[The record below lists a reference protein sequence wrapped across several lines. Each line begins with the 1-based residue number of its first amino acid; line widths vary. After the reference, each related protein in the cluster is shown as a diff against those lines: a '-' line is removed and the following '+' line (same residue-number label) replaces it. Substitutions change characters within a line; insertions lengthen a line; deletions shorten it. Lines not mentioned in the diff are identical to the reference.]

1 MYSKTAMPEVIS
13 VVNQKGGVGKTT
25 TTVNLAAGLSEIGQ
39 SVLVIDFDAQMNST
53 KWMLGRETEKDEAS
67 IFDCLET
74 VASEESEEFSI
85 AELAEDSGAGF
96 DFVPSGE
103 DMIANTF
110 DSTVGRS
117 GAYPNQL
124 RVRMEELEREF
135 EEGAIS
141 TPNGPY
147 DFCLVDC
154 PPSLGRS
161 IMVAL
166 VGSDGILV
174 PVSADGF
181 SMQGLKQLL
190 STIREVRINNSD
202 LEIIG
207 ILANNLDLRSG
218 LVKDMEKALRD
229 RYEELMFETSILW
242 RSKINEVTTL
252 GTYLKDHAPSSDAR
266 DFYQD
271 LAREVVE
278 RTRRSTGAK

>member
-1 MYSKTAMPEVIS
+1 MAHVLSI
-13 VVNQKGGVGKTT
+13 VNQKGGVGKTT
-25 TTVNLAAGLSEIGQ
+25 TTVNLAAALAEIGQ

-53 KWMLGRETEKDEAS
+53 NWMLGRETRPSEAS

-74 VASEESEEFSI
+74 VAGEEAEEYTL
-85 AELAEDSGAGF
+85 AELAEDSGGGF
-96 DFVPSGE
+96 DFIPSGE

-124 RVRMEELEREF
+124 RIRVDEMRGQFRE
-135 EEGAIS
+135 GIIS

-147 DFCLVDC
+147 DYCLVDC

-166 VGSDGILV
+166 VGSDGLLV
-174 PVSADGF
+174 PVEADGF

-190 STIREVRINNSD
+190 STVKEVRFNNSE
-202 LEIIG
+202 LEIVG

-218 LVKDMEKALRD
+218 LVEEMEEALRD
-229 RYEELMFETSILW
+229 RYEGLMFETSIPW

-252 GTYLKDHAPSSDAR
+252 GTYLHEHAPSSDAR
-266 DFYQD
+266 FFYRE
-271 LAREVVE
+271 LAEEVVQ
-278 RTRRSTGAK
+278 RTKNAPVA

>member
-1 MYSKTAMPEVIS
+1 MHPKTAMPEVIS

-25 TTVNLAAGLSEIGQ
+25 TTVNLAAGLSEIGH
-39 SVLVIDFDAQMNST
+39 SVLVVDFDAQMNST
-53 KWMLGRETEKDEAS
+53 KWMLGRETQEDEAS

-74 VASEESEEFSI
+74 VAGEESDEFSI

-124 RVRMEELEREF
+124 RVRIDEMEEGF
-135 EEGAIS
+135 EEGSIS

-190 STIREVRINNSD
+190 GTIREVRINNSD

-218 LVKDMEKALRD
+218 LVKDMEEALRD

-252 GTYLKDHAPSSDAR
+252 GAYLKDHAPSSDAR
-266 DFYQD
+266 DFYRD

-278 RTRRSTGAK
+278 RTRGVTAAE

>member
-1 MYSKTAMPEVIS
+1 MPTVLS

-25 TTVNLAAGLSEIGQ
+25 TTVNLAAALAEVGK

-53 KWMLGRETEKDEAS
+53 NWMLGRETTADEAS
-67 IFDCLET
+67 IFDSLDT
-74 VASEESEEFSI
+74 VAAEDAEEYSL
-85 AELAEDSGAGF
+85 AELAEDSGGGF

-110 DSTVGRS
+110 DSTIGRS
-117 GAYPNQL
+117 GVYPNQL
-124 RVRMEELEREF
+124 KVRIQELSKRNTR
-135 EEGAIS
+135 GS
-141 TPNGPY
+141 QQTPNGPY
-147 DFCLVDC
+147 DYCLVDC

-166 VGSDGILV
+166 VGSDGLLV
-174 PVSADGF
+174 PVEADGF

-190 STIREVRINNSD
+190 STVREVRFNNSD
-202 LEIIG
+202 LEIVG

-218 LVKDMEKALRD
+218 LVKDMSEALRN
-229 RYEELMFETSILW
+229 RYEDLMFETTIPW

-266 DFYQD
+266 HFYRD
-271 LAREVVE
+271 LAEEVID
-278 RTRRSTGAK
+278 RTRVPAGAESDL

>member
-1 MYSKTAMPEVIS
+1 MPEVIS

-25 TTVNLAAGLSEIGQ
+25 TTVNLASALSEIGQ

-53 KWMLGRETEKDEAS
+53 KWMLGRETEAEEAS

-74 VASEESEEFSI
+74 VAKEEADEFSL

-96 DFVPSGE
+96 DFIPSGA

-110 DSTVGRS
+110 DSTIGRS

-124 RVRMEELEREF
+124 RVRIEEMERQFRE
-135 EEGAIS
+135 GSIS

-147 DFCLVDC
+147 DYCLVDC

-174 PVSADGF
+174 PVVADGF

-190 STIREVRINNSD
+190 STVREVHYNNPD
-202 LEIIG
+202 LQIVG

-218 LVKDMEKALRD
+218 LVKEMEEALYG
-229 RYEELMFETSILW
+229 RYEDLMFQTSIPW

-252 GTYLKDHAPSSDAR
+252 GTYLQEHAPSSDAR
-266 DFYQD
+266 SFYKK
-271 LAREVVE
+271 LAEEVVE
-278 RTRRSTGAK
+278 RTVVSSAP

>member
-1 MYSKTAMPEVIS
+1 MPEVIS

-53 KWMLGRETEKDEAS
+53 NWMLGRETEEDEAS
-67 IFDCLET
+67 IFDSLDT
-74 VASEESEEFSI
+74 VAGEEAEEFSL

-96 DFVPSGE
+96 DFIPAGE

-110 DSTVGRS
+110 DSTIGRS

-124 RVRMEELEREF
+124 RVRVEELEREF
-135 EEGAIS
+135 EKGLIS

-147 DFCLVDC
+147 DYCLVDC
-154 PPSLGRS
+154 PPSLGRA

-174 PVSADGF
+174 PVAADGF

-190 STIREVRINNSD
+190 NTIREVRINNSD

-218 LVKDMEKALRD
+218 LVKDMEEALHN
-229 RYEELMFETSILW
+229 RYEDLMFETSIPW

-266 DFYQD
+266 SFYKS
-271 LAREVVE
+271 LAHEVVE
-278 RTRRSTGAK
+278 RTQAPTPA

>member
-1 MYSKTAMPEVIS
+1 MPEVIS

-25 TTVNLAAGLSEIGQ
+25 TTVNLASSLSEIGQ

-53 KWMLGRETEKDEAS
+53 KWMLGRETEDNEAS
-67 IFDCLET
+67 IFDGLDT
-74 VASEESEEFSI
+74 VASEEAEEFSL

-96 DFVPSGE
+96 DFIPAGE
-103 DMIANTF
+103 NMIANTF
-110 DSTVGRS
+110 DSTIGRS

-124 RVRMEELEREF
+124 RVRVEELEREF
-135 EEGAIS
+135 EEGLIS

-147 DFCLVDC
+147 DYCLVDC

-174 PVSADGF
+174 PVAADGF

-190 STIREVRINNSD
+190 NTIREVRINNSD

-218 LVKDMEKALRD
+218 LVKDMEEALHD
-229 RYEELMFETSILW
+229 RYENLMFETSIPW

-266 DFYQD
+266 SFYKS
-271 LAREVVE
+271 LAHEVVE
-278 RTRRSTGAK
+278 RTQEPTPA

>member
-1 MYSKTAMPEVIS
+1 MAEVIS

-53 KWMLGRETEKDEAS
+53 NWMLGRETDGDEAS

-74 VASEESEEFSI
+74 VAGEESDEFSI
-85 AELAEDSGAGF
+85 SELAEDSGAGF
-96 DFVPSGE
+96 DFIPSGE

-124 RVRMEELEREF
+124 RVRIEEMEREF
-135 EEGAIS
+135 REGVIS

-147 DFCLVDC
+147 DYCLVDC

-166 VGSDGILV
+166 VGSDSILV

-190 STIREVRINNSD
+190 STIREVRINNSN
-202 LEIIG
+202 LEIVG

-218 LVKDMEKALRD
+218 LVKDMEEALRD
-229 RYEELMFETSILW
+229 RYEELMFKTSIPW

-266 DFYQD
+266 DFYRD
-271 LAREVVE
+271 LAEEVVE
-278 RTRRSTGAK
+278 RTKEKAAAQ

>member
-1 MYSKTAMPEVIS
+1 MPEVIS

-25 TTVNLAAGLSEIGQ
+25 TTVNLAAGLSEIGE

-53 KWMLGRETEKDEAS
+53 NWMLGRETEEDEAS

-74 VASEESEEFSI
+74 VASQEASEYSL

-96 DFVPSGE
+96 DFVPAGE

-124 RVRMEELEREF
+124 RVRIDELERQS
-135 EEGAIS
+135 EEGFIS

-147 DFCLVDC
+147 DYCLVDC

-174 PVSADGF
+174 PVAADGF

-190 STIREVRINNSD
+190 STVREVRINNSD

-218 LVKDMEKALRD
+218 LVNEMEDALRE
-229 RYEELMFETSILW
+229 RYEDLMFETSVPW

-252 GTYLKDHAPSSDAR
+252 GTYLKEHAPSSDAR
-266 DFYQD
+266 EFYKD
-271 LAREVVE
+271 LAHEVVK
-278 RTRRSTGAK
+278 RTKARAAA

>member
-1 MYSKTAMPEVIS
+1 MPEVIS

-53 KWMLGRETEKDEAS
+53 NWMLGREIEDNEAS

-74 VASEESEEFSI
+74 VASDEADEFSL
-85 AELAEDSGAGF
+85 AELAEESGAGF
-96 DFVPSGE
+96 DFIPSGA

-110 DSTVGRS
+110 DSTIGRS

-124 RVRMEELEREF
+124 RVRVDELDRQF
-135 EEGAIS
+135 QEGLIS

-147 DFCLVDC
+147 DYCLVDC

-166 VGSDGILV
+166 VGSDGLLV
-174 PVSADGF
+174 PVAADGF

-190 STIREVRINNSD
+190 DTVREVRVNNSD

-218 LVKDMEKALRD
+218 LVKDMEEALRA
-229 RYEELMFETSILW
+229 RYEDLMFETSIPW

-252 GTYLKDHAPSSDAR
+252 GTYLQDHAPSSDAR
-266 DFYQD
+266 SFYRS
-271 LAREVVE
+271 LASEVVE
-278 RTRRSTGAK
+278 RTKEPASA

>member
-1 MYSKTAMPEVIS
+1 MTEVIS
-13 VVNQKGGVGKTT
+13 IVNQKGGVGKTT
-25 TTVNLAAGLSEIGQ
+25 TTVNLASALGEIGR

-53 KWMLGRETEKDEAS
+53 KWMLGRETESDEAS

-74 VASEESEEFSI
+74 VAGEEADEFSL

-96 DFVPSGE
+96 DFIPSGE
-103 DMIANTF
+103 EMASNTF

-124 RVRMEELEREF
+124 SVRIEELERDF
-135 EEGAIS
+135 REGLIS

-147 DFCLVDC
+147 DYCLVDC
-154 PPSLGRS
+154 PPALGRS

-174 PVSADGF
+174 PVAADGF

-190 STIREVRINNSD
+190 STVREVRFNNSD

-218 LVKDMEKALRD
+218 LVKEMEEALHE
-229 RYEELMFETSILW
+229 RYGDLMFETSILW

-266 DFYQD
+266 DFYRS
-271 LAREVVE
+271 LAEEVVS
-278 RTRRSTGAK
+278 RTEDHAVA

>member
-1 MYSKTAMPEVIS
+1 MPEVIS

-25 TTVNLAAGLSEIGQ
+25 TTVNLASALSEIGQ

-53 KWMLGRETEKDEAS
+53 KWMLGRETEPDEAS

-74 VASEESEEFSI
+74 VAKEEADAFSL

-96 DFVPSGE
+96 DFIPSGE

-110 DSTVGRS
+110 DSTIGRS

-124 RVRMEELEREF
+124 RVRVEELERQF
-135 EEGAIS
+135 REGAIS

-147 DFCLVDC
+147 DYCLVDC

-174 PVSADGF
+174 PVVADGF

-190 STIREVRINNSD
+190 STVREVHYNNPD

-218 LVKDMEKALRD
+218 LVKEMEEALYG
-229 RYEELMFETSILW
+229 RYEDLMFRTSIPW

-252 GTYLKDHAPSSDAR
+252 GTYLKEHAPSSDAR
-266 DFYQD
+266 SFYRE
-271 LAREVVE
+271 LAEEVVK
-278 RTRRSTGAK
+278 RTAVRSAR